1 MSILL
6 TELESLKLDSLDED
20 WVEAIHHSEFLE
32 IVEFP
37 AEYESAIDSVNMRS
51 VFRNI
56 MKAIYNWLQSDDG
69 DEDKSWAAL
78 SQKVRHKELLTVLAF
93 YIDYGTKNVHTKEYR
108 NNALLASRVYYALLS
123 IPGFKAYHI
132 YHAQLFTHSLACL
145 SFPREMCEKDE
156 NYYNTKELTHEVN
169 SVIKELRP
177 YVQDLKS
184 VVDKLHL
191 KPTDMNFEEILSNL
205 VDITGGA
212 IVNKLNIDKIELTK
226 ISRVIY
232 VMIDTLLQEPTGEP
246 NAVAIR
252 LLFKCLLPKLVA
264 ASVDCRNANNL
275 VRASYVTY
283 SGLILTRYGPAAVSG
298 FSVLIQ
304 HLCYAQDGLE
314 RAEVRAA
321 RVSLVVGLMSLLPRR
336 AYRATVSWLL
346 TLSATAKVAH
356 RHIAMEILAN
366 LLNNEPEK
374 VTEQPAPN
382 PEPAQNETNPSSQ
395 NETNPTSQTEPES
408 QDKTTADNETTTEV
422 APASNTEPSDNVGEC
437 STTVAEKEN
446 DEQAKVSE
454 PMVKG
459 DPDPT
464 VGLEMEPLT
473 LNNLI
478 DDTCPEFL
486 AETTSGNV
494 EITDPVASTSKNDD
508 IPPSNAKETGDENAE
523 PPTPVEAPPEAVTS
537 VEVTSETTDD
547 AMRTDDESSQDMPAV
562 IKDVTEA
569 EEEVAGLLRARPHT
583 IPHLSVLRALLARC
597 DDASGTLR
605 ARALSALAAALESR
619 QPAVQ
624 RALQVIVTISFFGII
639 FSPFFSD
646 S

>member
-212 IVNKLNIDKIELTK
+212 IVNKLNI
-226 ISRVIY
+226 
-232 VMIDTLLQEPTGEP
+232 GE
-246 NAVAIR
+246 
-252 LLFKCLLPKLVA
+252 F
-264 ASVDCRNANNL
+264 
-275 VRASYVTY
+275 
-283 SGLILTRYGPAAVSG
+283 
-298 FSVLIQ
+298 
-304 HLCYAQDGLE
+304 
-314 RAEVRAA
+314 
-321 RVSLVVGLMSLLPRR
+321 
-336 AYRATVSWLL
+336 
-346 TLSATAKVAH
+346 
-356 RHIAMEILAN
+356 
-366 LLNNEPEK
+366 
-374 VTEQPAPN
+374 
-382 PEPAQNETNPSSQ
+382 
-395 NETNPTSQTEPES
+395 
-408 QDKTTADNETTTEV
+408 
-422 APASNTEPSDNVGEC
+422 
-437 STTVAEKEN
+437 
-446 DEQAKVSE
+446 
-454 PMVKG
+454 
-459 DPDPT
+459 
-464 VGLEMEPLT
+464 
-473 LNNLI
+473 
-478 DDTCPEFL
+478 
-486 AETTSGNV
+486 
-494 EITDPVASTSKNDD
+494 
-508 IPPSNAKETGDENAE
+508 
-523 PPTPVEAPPEAVTS
+523 
-537 VEVTSETTDD
+537 
-547 AMRTDDESSQDMPAV
+547 
-562 IKDVTEA
+562 
-569 EEEVAGLLRARPHT
+569 
-583 IPHLSVLRALLARC
+583 
-597 DDASGTLR
+597 
-605 ARALSALAAALESR
+605 
-619 QPAVQ
+619 
-624 RALQVIVTISFFGII
+624 
-639 FSPFFSD
+639 
-646 S
+646 